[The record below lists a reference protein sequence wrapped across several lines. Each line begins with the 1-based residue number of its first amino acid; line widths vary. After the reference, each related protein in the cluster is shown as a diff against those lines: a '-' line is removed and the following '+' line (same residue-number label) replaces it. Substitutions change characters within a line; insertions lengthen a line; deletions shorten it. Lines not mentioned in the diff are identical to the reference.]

1 MTPAAAMVLA
11 VAFAFANQDGSR
23 LLSTGEMAAP
33 EVLRT
38 GICAGGQ
45 RVTVQFEGRQAEGKA
60 STGRQTHGNFANTA
74 GVGFRVVG
82 SKLNA
87 GATCLLADDSFLTG
101 AIVVPL
107 KRPTQSA
114 RCSKDE
120 YPQFQAAKSRPVVAC
135 WPIAESP
142 SGVRIAVIEFARR
155 LSHAL
160 ASLVVIDGDRR
171 VYVDYPAEFRGP
183 GADLWRADDGGEVHP
198 ESFEAVFLLKRGT
211 AYWIA
216 IDWAGAEG
224 NNLSLQ
230 TADGDQFKEVLTAY
244 WYRSPL

>member
-1 MTPAAAMVLA
+1 MVLA
-11 VAFAFANQDGSR
+11 IAFAFANPDGSR
-23 LLSTGEMAAP
+23 LLATADISAP
-33 EVLRT
+33 DVLRT
-38 GICAGGQ
+38 GLCAGGR
-45 RVTVQFEGRQAEGKA
+45 RVTVQFEGRQSESKN
-60 STGRQTHGNFANTA
+60 STGRQTHDNFANTA
-74 GVGFRVVG
+74 GAVFRIVGAR
-82 SKLNA
+82 LNT
-87 GATCLLADDSFLTG
+87 GTTCLLADDSFLANTT
-101 AIVVPL
+101 IVAL
-107 KRPTQSA
+107 QRPARNA
-114 RCSKDE
+114 RCSKGL
-120 YPQFQAAKSRPVVAC
+120 YPHFQSAKSRPVVAC
-135 WPIAESP
+135 WPIGESS
-142 SGVRIAVIEFARR
+142 SGVQIAVIEFARR

-211 AYWIA
+211 AYWMA

-230 TADGDQFKEVLTAY
+230 IADGDEFKEMLTEY

>member
-1 MTPAAAMVLA
+1 MTPAAAIVLA
-11 VAFAFANQDGSR
+11 VAFAFGNQDGSR

-45 RVTVQFEGRQAEGKA
+45 RVTVQFEGRQADGKDG
-60 STGRQTHGNFANTA
+60 TGRQTPGNVANTA
-74 GVGFRVVG
+74 GTVFRVVG
-82 SKLNA
+82 SKVDA
-87 GATCLLADDSFLTG
+87 GATCLLADETFLTG
-101 AIVVPL
+101 VTVVPL
-107 KRPTQSA
+107 KRPTQGA
-114 RCSKDE
+114 RCSKGH

-135 WPIAESP
+135 WPIGESP
-142 SGVRIAVIEFARR
+142 SGVQIAVIEFARR

-171 VYVDYPAEFRGP
+171 MYVDYPAEFRGP
-183 GADLWRADDGGEVHP
+183 GADLWRVDDGGEVHP

-211 AYWIA
+211 AYWIV
-216 IDWAGAEG
+216 IDWAGTEG

-230 TADGDQFKEVLTAY
+230 TADGEQFKEMLTTY